1 MKYQTISSGF
11 SSIKLN
17 ANKRPYCSSS
27 ELTNG
32 GIFFSNPAKKFNS
45 IFLDISTDFRGS
57 VSNIRER
64 ERNIRAKP
72 ETPRD
77 RSSSYTD
84 DHKALPSLVRRTT
97 SRRDGSGANF
107 NPDLRLRIT
116 RDLVPSCQRKKGGDE
131 EQRETG
137 EESWMGGKM
146 GMKGYFERHGK
157 FQLSFLNVLRILRKW
172 KMV

>member
-1 MKYQTISSGF
+1 MQNKNQKALIAPLSNLLMAGYFFPISG
-11 SSIKLN
+11 K
-17 ANKRPYCSSS
+17 
-27 ELTNG
+27 
-32 GIFFSNPAKKFNS
+32 NS
-45 IFLDISTDFRGS
+45 TPRIFLDIDRFQGIR

-72 ETPRD
+72 ETSRD

-84 DHKALPSLVRRTT
+84 DHKAVPPLVRRTS

-116 RDLVPSCQRKKGGDE
+116 RGLVPSCQRKKGDDE
-131 EQRETG
+131 EYRETG
-137 EESWMGGKM
+137 KESWMGGKKW
-146 GMKGYFERHGK
+146 GWKDISSDEK

>member
-1 MKYQTISSGF
+1 MQ
-11 SSIKLN
+11 
-17 ANKRPYCSSS
+17 NKRPYCSSS

-116 RDLVPSCQRKKGGDE
+116 RGLVPSCQRKKGGDE
-131 EQRETG
+131 EHRETG
-137 EESWMGGKM
+137 EESWMGGKN
-146 GMKGYFERHGK
+146 GDERIFRATREIPIIILERVENLEKMENGINC
-157 FQLSFLNVLRILRKW
+157 FTGSFYRVAIN
-172 KMV
+172 

>member
-17 ANKRPYCSSS
+17 AKRPYCSSS

-116 RDLVPSCQRKKGGDE
+116 RGLVPSCQRKKGGDE
-131 EQRETG
+131 EHRETG